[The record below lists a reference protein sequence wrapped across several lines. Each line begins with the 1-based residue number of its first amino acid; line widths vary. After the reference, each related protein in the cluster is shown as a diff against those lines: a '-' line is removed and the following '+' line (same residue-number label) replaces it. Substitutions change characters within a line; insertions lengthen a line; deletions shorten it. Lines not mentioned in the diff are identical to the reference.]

1 MDNLLHAKF
10 DSDEEDDDYIPDE
23 DKEDKKNKNKNGK
36 NDDYDSDKELTGVA
50 GLKAQKRKK
59 EIDDLW
65 AMMNE
70 EDDYYKSKSKQQKTQ
85 EKQVIAPAITQK
97 QSNTS
102 NNTTNS
108 IQKQSAN
115 QLPTNKKVEQINS
128 ISINQ
133 DEEQK
138 QLNQQA
144 EKPQDEAF
152 NAALEAIRQM
162 KQKQRDLL
170 VQDKVRYAGQTY
182 QVERNA
188 TQKDLKQREIQDKK
202 KLGGTCG
209 ALDDLVG
216 LINDQG
222 KNVNVVEKSKMDW
235 SKYTKEEKL
244 EAEFEKNRKDGYLAK
259 KKFLD
264 QVTETEYEYKKQI
277 EKATL
282 QQRK

>member
-23 DKEDKKNKNKNGK
+23 DKEDKNNKNKNGK
-36 NDDYDSDKELTGVA
+36 NDEYDSDKELTGVA

-85 EKQVIAPAITQK
+85 ENQVITPAITQK

-115 QLPTNKKVEQINS
+115 QLPTNEKVEQINP

-144 EKPQDEAF
+144 EKPKDEAF

-216 LINDQG
+216 LISDQG

-259 KKFLD
+259 RKFLD